1 MLRKNIEPRDLEK
14 KSNINTLPI
23 AVCGGIDSISANTG
37 EWIVHSR
44 EAANAFTLV
53 ALHTG
58 SGEIVVVDIEVIL
71 QRDPIIP
78 ARGIGGIVAKAANAR
93 VRAGIVVLQVY
104 FFDGT
109 QINGCIRSK
118 KKWKNIGVNQVI
130 IFSSTLPSAFLK
142 LQIWK
147 PNV

>member
-14 KSNINTLPI
+14 KSNINTLLV

-71 QRDPIIP
+71 QHDPIIL
-78 ARGIGGIVAKAANAR
+78 ARGIGGIIAKAANAR
-93 VRAGIVVLQVY
+93 VQAGIVVLPGL
-104 FFDGT
+104 FH
-109 QINGCIRSK
+109 
-118 KKWKNIGVNQVI
+118 W
-130 IFSSTLPSAFLK
+130 
-142 LQIWK
+142 
-147 PNV
+147 

>member
-1 MLRKNIEPRDLEK
+1 M
-14 KSNINTLPI
+14 
-23 AVCGGIDSISANTG
+23 
-37 EWIVHSR
+37 
-44 EAANAFTLV
+44 
-53 ALHTG
+53 ALTPLLQTRVNELYIPVKPQTPLLWC
-58 SGEIVVVDIEVIL
+58 GEIVVVDIEVIL

-142 LQIWK
+142 LQI
-147 PNV
+147 